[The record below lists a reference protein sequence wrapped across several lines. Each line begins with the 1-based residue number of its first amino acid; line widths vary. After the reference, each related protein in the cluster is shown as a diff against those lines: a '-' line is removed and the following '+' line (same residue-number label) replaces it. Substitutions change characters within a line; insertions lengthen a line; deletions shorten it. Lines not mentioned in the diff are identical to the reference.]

1 MALSKVV
8 TQNQMNGQRGEH
20 LVAERSM
27 AMGMNFDGRNR
38 LEAGVDGF
46 IELRDPATRQ
56 MLARWIGV
64 QVKTTADGSY
74 TSEDETG
81 FSYLLKPED
90 LEYWR
95 ASNIP
100 VIIVL
105 VRLSDNSMYWKPVG
119 DGLPTEPR
127 RLVFNKAADK
137 FDVSAADAIAAL
149 CIDRHRLGS
158 HVPPMQ
164 SGEPMHLTML
174 RVVLPDE
181 IYVGESLYA
190 SGRDAVRALSEAE
203 VQAHYE
209 WVVRKR
215 RFLSFRDP
223 NTTGLTEIVEEGTV
237 EAVETELV
245 ATTEDV
251 DDQNMFIELLSRTLS
266 AQLERDLAFDRETRA
281 LFFKATAENTGRR
294 YRYRSMVN
302 DTAAEVVSVFRRK
315 DGAIGSVRHHAF
327 VPRFLPIGGE
337 WYVAVEPT
345 FVFTRDGYR
354 AHYNAG
360 ELLAG
365 KKKFE
370 RNGSI
375 RGQFLMWS
383 HLLVASGSDAADLLS
398 KSSKS
403 ILKFEPVPALE
414 MPLAVPEEAWT
425 REDPNA
431 AKLAIQEAML

>member
-1 MALSKVV
+1 MTRSKVV

-46 IELRDPATRQ
+46 IELRNPATRQ
-56 MLARWIGV
+56 MLAKWVGV
-64 QVKTTADGSY
+64 QVKTTADGHY
-74 TSEDETG
+74 TSESEDSFT
-81 FSYLLKPED
+81 YLLKPED
-90 LEYWR
+90 LTYWKP
-95 ASNIP
+95 SNIP

-119 DGLPTEPR
+119 DGMPTEPR
-127 RLVFNKAADK
+127 RLTFNKATDV
-137 FDVSAADAIAAL
+137 FDIRAADQIAAL
-149 CIDRHRLGS
+149 CIDRDNLGS

-164 SGEPMHLTML
+164 SGEAMHLTML
-174 RVVLPDE
+174 KVVLPDE
-181 IYVGESLYA
+181 IYVGESLFG
-190 SGRDAVRALSEAE
+190 SGREAARALSEAD

-209 WVVRKR
+209 WVVKKR
-215 RFLSFRDP
+215 RFISFRDP
-223 NTTGLTEIVEEGTV
+223 ISSGLNEIVEEGTV

-245 ATTEDV
+245 ANTEDI

-266 AQLERDLAFDRETRA
+266 AQLENDLAYDRETRA
-281 LFFKATAENTGRR
+281 LYFKAPAENTGRR
-294 YRYRSMVN
+294 YKYRSMVN
-302 DTAAEVVSVFRRK
+302 DTAADVVSLFRRK
-315 DGAIGSVRHHAF
+315 DGKTGSVRHHAF
-327 VPRFLPIGGE
+327 LPRFIQIGDD
-337 WYVAVEPT
+337 WYLAVEPT

-354 AHYNAG
+354 PHYNAG

-383 HLLVASGSDAADLLS
+383 HLLVNSGIAEGDLLS
-398 KSSKS
+398 SAAEA
-403 ILKFEPVPALE
+403 ILRFEPLEALE
-414 MPLAVPEEAWT
+414 MPLAVPEDAWS

-431 AKLAIQEAML
+431 ARLAVQEEML